1 MSAYLQAIVEMR
13 EFISKYKSLRTDTL
27 TLEEILVIDDMEDH
41 LQAMFEDEMTAM
53 DEYYLSE
60 YGENYGGTE

>member
-13 EFISKYKSLRTDTL
+13 EFISKYRSLRTDTL
-27 TLEEILVIDDMEDH
+27 TLEEILVIDDMEAH

-53 DEYYLSE
+53 EI
-60 YGENYGGTE
+60 GRAHV